1 MSARGWPKRRLGW
14 IAGTVVLFVLGAAVG
29 LVLGSIWLGLA
40 LAAIISIGWLL
51 AYSSWRGRTPDL
63 DDPWDDGAKL

>member
-14 IAGTVVLFVLGAAVG
+14 IAGTVVLFVLGAVVG

-40 LAAIISIGWLL
+40 LAAIISIGWLM
-51 AYSSWRGRTPDL
+51 AYASWRGRAPDL
-63 DDPWDDGAKL
+63 DDPWDDGAQL